1 MAVILESFP
10 FMEFPLSISRQDAF
24 PLDRYSVFS
33 SLSEAQT
40 YAQTSPVAYVGQVLA
55 VLDNGTA
62 AFYGIS
68 NTSGVL
74 VSLGGNGSGGTGNVS
89 SPDINTIR
97 VMTREEYDS
106 LESPDPMTEYHILG

>member
-1 MAVILESFP
+1 MAVILDSFP

-62 AFYGIS
+62 TFYGIS
-68 NTSGVL
+68 NTAGALAPLSE
-74 VSLGGNGSGGTGNVS
+74 GGGGTGGIT
-89 SPDINTIR
+89 SPEITTIR
-97 VMTREEYDS
+97 AISREDYDA
-106 LESPDPMTEYHILG
+106 LETPDPMTEYLILG

>member
-1 MAVILESFP
+1 MAVILDSFP

-40 YAQTSPVAYVGQVLA
+40 YAQTSPVAYVGQILA

-62 AFYGIS
+62 TFYGIS
-68 NTSGVL
+68 NIVGALTPL
-74 VSLGGNGSGGTGNVS
+74 SGGGSTGGIT
-89 SPDINTIR
+89 SPEINTIR
-97 VMTREEYDS
+97 AISREDYDA
-106 LESPDPMTEYHILG
+106 LETPDPMTEYLILG

>member
-40 YAQTSPVAYVGQVLA
+40 YAQTSPVAYVGQILA

-62 AFYGIS
+62 TFYGIS
-68 NTSGVL
+68 NITGALTPLSG
-74 VSLGGNGSGGTGNVS
+74 GGGTGGIT
-89 SPDINTIR
+89 SPEINTIR
-97 VMTREEYDS
+97 VMSREDYDA
-106 LESPDPMTEYHILG
+106 LETPDPMTEYLILG